1 MLKTI
6 QNCLESVYIDTKS
19 VPANLWTSWTSRTTA
34 RGCLQMSWRVSEILE
49 TNWDWCG
56 LAFLA
61 LLSTELLWL
70 LFYYVS
76 MSDRKTLERKSKSY
90 PAPSQQNV
98 QNERKWTIFH
108 KCLKRSR
115 IAWNRFILIL
125 RVSLRISGPPGRP
138 ERQLEDVS
146 KMCWR
151 VSEILETNW
160 DWWGLAFFS
169 RAEHWIALITV
180 AVC

>member
-1 MLKTI
+1 MLIVIRPSYGRKI
-6 QNCLESVYIDTKS
+6 
-19 VPANLWTSWTSRTTA
+19 
-34 RGCLQMSWRVSEILE
+34 GWRVSEILE

-70 LFYYVS
+70 LFYSVS

-98 QNERKWTIFH
+98 QNERKWTIFQ
-108 KCLKRSR
+108 KCLKRSG
-115 IAWNRFILIL
+115 IAWNQFILIL
-125 RVSLRISGPPGRP
+125 RVSLPISGPPGRP

-146 KMCWR
+146 KWAGECLRFWR
-151 VSEILETNW
+151 QIGTGVDWLFLAVLSTELLCLLFQCVSMS
-160 DWWGLAFFS
+160 D
-169 RAEHWIALITV
+169 R
-180 AVC
+180 